1 LKLTVL
7 ACHGAGWRQRRAR
20 PTRSLTMRS
29 APAGLVIEHQ
39 EASTVILYL
48 IPAMPERELSLRVE
62 FGLDKLG
69 FAVIR
74 QEACFAVLR

>member
-1 LKLTVL
+1 M
-7 ACHGAGWRQRRAR
+7 QRTALRAAADAEC
-20 PTRSLTMRS
+20 S

-62 FGLDKLG
+62 FALDKLG